1 MQVER
6 YTDVLEHLRRAVEV
20 KAYNPVA
27 WFDYGQ
33 ALESSGDSREAHKAY
48 RKVIDLDE
56 SSTFAEQARTALA
69 KK

>member
-1 MQVER
+1 MGAAQFGR
-6 YTDVLEHLRRAVEV
+6 GLDA
-20 KAYNPVA
+20 AA

-33 ALESSGDSREAHKAY
+33 ALESSGDSREAHTAY

-56 SSTFAEQARTALA
+56 SSAFAEQARTALA